1 MRNTNLNTNTRHT
14 KYNILEK
21 MYHKLIKEKLSIVD
35 EEHEIRWE
43 TYDLI
48 MYELKREGNYKSY
61 NEIKYR
67 LTDGENP
74 NEVFYDIIHRGD
86 YSSPL
91 IWLFKRRV
99 EEFIEDDSYDRFY
112 K

>member
-1 MRNTNLNTNTRHT
+1 MRNTNFNTNTGHD
-14 KYNILEK
+14 KCNVLGK
-21 MYHKLIKEKLSIVD
+21 MYDRLIREKLRTID

-48 MYELKREGNYKSY
+48 MYELKREGNKKTYD
-61 NEIKYR
+61 EIKYR
-67 LTDGENP
+67 LTGGENP

-99 EEFIEDDSYDRFY
+99 EEFIEEDSYDRFY